1 MDISE
6 PSVRALWFDQVSE
19 VKAVR
24 YEILGPLCVTDAE
37 AAASLSARKLEI
49 LLAVLLIR
57 SNQLVTIDQLFTE
70 IWQDNPPR
78 RATASLHVYIS
89 QLRKFLSRP
98 GRPESPIVTR
108 PPGYLL
114 HVGPGELDMLDFQ
127 ELVHRGR
134 VQARAGQ
141 HEEAC
146 ASFSA
151 SLDLWRGP
159 VPRDLAGGPIVK
171 GFVTWA
177 EEAWLETIELL
188 VESKLILGR
197 YRECVGW
204 LYSLIAENPLRE
216 AFYRQL
222 MVALYRSERQAD
234 ALRVYQS
241 VRKSLRD
248 ELGLE
253 PGRALQKLQQ
263 AILMA
268 DEPGIQRAG

>member
-1 MDISE
+1 M
-6 PSVRALWFDQVSE
+6 
-19 VKAVR
+19 R
-24 YEILGPLCVTDAE
+24 YEILGPLRVTNAD
-37 AAASLSARKLEI
+37 AAASLSARKSEI

-57 SNQLVTIDQLFTE
+57 SNQLVTMDQLFTE

-89 QLRKFLSRP
+89 QLRKLLSHP
-98 GRPESPIVTR
+98 GHPESPIVTR
-108 PPGYLL
+108 PQGYLL
-114 HVGPGELDMLDFQ
+114 HVRPGELDMLDFQ
-127 ELVHRGR
+127 ELVHLGR
-134 VQARAGQ
+134 AQARAGQ

-146 ASFSA
+146 ASFNA
-151 SLDLWRGP
+151 SLHLWRGP

-177 EEAWLETIELL
+177 DEAWLETNELL
-188 VESKLILGR
+188 IESKLMLGR
-197 YRECVGW
+197 HRECVGW

-222 MVALYRSERQAD
+222 MVALYRSERQSD
-234 ALRVYQS
+234 ALRVYLS
-241 VRKSLRD
+241 ARKSLRD

-253 PGRALQKLQQ
+253 PGRALRELQQ

-268 DEPGIQRAG
+268 DEPGILRAS